1 MGGILSRT
9 GTDDSQETTGSNKAP
24 TLEQKINQYAADL
37 ILRSNFRD
45 MKMLMQ
51 KEECDKLVILTSK
64 VIDQN
69 FRKADINVMQGKLS
83 QGPAANESVEFI
95 KETELR
101 RKSGKEQEEKAQ
113 LCDGLARYYVKIAHL
128 FAAISQTVDPTYVYE
143 VGRPRGLGLQPGHL
157 SPAQDYADYL
167 SSHIPHFPAMQSPA
181 MQSPAMQSPAMQS
194 PAMQSP
200 AMQSPAMQ
208 YPMMQSPAMQ
218 FPAMQSP
225 AMQYPAMQ
233 SPAMQSPAMQY
244 PAMQSPAMQSPAL
257 QSPAAQYADE
267 TQRVAT
273 RQDAQSG
280 GALSAY
286 SPGYMASRAPMP
298 NAKGEI
304 RLKWNQLRSLD
315 AYENTRF
322 VKTELNGFCS
332 ERLATLDPSGVLQSS
347 KPETLFEIKPA
358 VCGSNRAYPDL
369 ERVGGIPDLA
379 ELYRDVYD
387 PGAKQYSGMSAQMS
401 NAYRTD
407 LANFYKVFTGNKVV
421 PDDIKSFADIKL
433 TDYSKL
439 RGCDDDSAQFPKKFD
454 FTDGIVHRNN
464 EGEAFF
470 TPARG
475 STAIQRPVPLDDVIA
490 RGSWP
495 DGAKLRVLQ
504 HSAVGEPG
512 SKIQL
517 WGQLSDRWGKFDVE
531 RAESQE
537 DLEIVFVNEPSGL
550 LRHGQTGTL
559 KMKLFSDYA
568 NKVREMV
575 RTSRNNRNKLLAV
588 LEKVFTTTTSDGNA
602 IVRIDDGLTEQ
613 SLDELIAETRD
624 IIVGMYISCE
634 KGFKEA
640 LAIFDAIID
649 KLILDQSVSIGEQLE
664 ERMNE
669 YVGSEQV
676 DLDAEVTTA
685 LAEESASAES
695 PSP

>member
-9 GTDDSQETTGSNKAP
+9 GTDDSQGTTGSNKTP

-101 RKSGKEQEEKAQ
+101 RKSGEEQEEKAQ

-143 VGRPRGLGLQPGHL
+143 VGRPRGLGLQPDHL
-157 SPAQDYADYL
+157 SPAQDYAGYL
-167 SSHIPHFPAMQSPA
+167 SSHIPHFPATQSPAVQSPA
-181 MQSPAMQSPAMQS
+181 MQYPM
-194 PAMQSP
+194 
-200 AMQSPAMQ
+200 MQSPAMQ

-218 FPAMQSP
+218 SPAMQSP
-225 AMQYPAMQ
+225 AAQ
-233 SPAMQSPAMQY
+233 SPAMQSPA
-244 PAMQSPAMQSPAL
+244 AQSPAMQSPMV
-257 QSPAAQYADE
+257 QYADE
-267 TQRVAT
+267 TQWAAT

-280 GALSAY
+280 GTLSAY
-286 SPGYMASRAPMP
+286 SPGYTASRAPMP

-369 ERVGGIPDLA
+369 ERVGGIPDLT

-475 STAIQRPVPLDDVIA
+475 STAIQRPVPLDDVTA

-495 DGAKLRVLQ
+495 DGAKLKVLQ

-517 WGQLSDRWGKFDVE
+517 WGQLSDRWGKFDAE
-531 RAESQE
+531 RTEGQE

-575 RTSRNNRNKLLAV
+575 RTSRNNRDKLLAV
-588 LEKVFTTTTSDGNA
+588 LEKIFTTTTSDGNA

-676 DLDAEVTTA
+676 DLDAEVTMA
-685 LAEESASAES
+685 LAEESAPAEPSS
-695 PSP
+695 P